1 MSNLVRKGFVVAG
14 LIVAIIA
21 LVSQPALSQKT
32 SPFSK
37 QQKTIDVSDQ
47 ELQEFINVQDKLAAI
62 QDSAR
67 QEMVVAIQDVGLDV
81 KTFNKVSKQVQ
92 KAQSMQDVDAPKSQ
106 VQKVQKAA
114 GKVQKIRK
122 SMRQEQQQA
131 INDEQMSFK
140 RFQEIRQAAMQ
151 DRKLLQ
157 RMQLMKNK
165 NKNE

>member
-1 MSNLVRKGFVVAG
+1 MVRKGFVVAG